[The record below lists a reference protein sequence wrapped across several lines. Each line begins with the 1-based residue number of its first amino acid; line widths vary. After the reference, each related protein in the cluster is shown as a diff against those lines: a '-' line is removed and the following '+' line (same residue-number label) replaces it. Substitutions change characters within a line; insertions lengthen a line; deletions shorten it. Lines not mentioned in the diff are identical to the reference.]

1 MRCGSTRSRTVTTSP
16 SSSAQDA
23 RRALGLRLR
32 DLRTGAGLTIR
43 AFAEQTGGH
52 YTRISK
58 IENGRQLPS
67 PRDITD
73 WCRLTGAPDQEADL
87 LATLRAVDSAYT
99 EHRREARAGMKRVL
113 GAHTPQ
119 RYRATQ
125 VFRIYEHN
133 VIPGLFQTPEYARA
147 MLEFWIRFLHSP
159 NDIDEAVAVRM
170 ERQQVVRRGGRRF
183 VIVLEEQA
191 LRTWFGSA
199 EVQAGQL
206 GHLLQ
211 VMAMPQISLGIIPL
225 MRERGGV
232 GSAGFWIFDDEL
244 VALETPTASIQ
255 VTAPSEIDLYARMFE
270 ELKRAAV
277 YGQAAR
283 QLIVNTLDELAR
295 R

>member
-1 MRCGSTRSRTVTTSP
+1 MTTSP
-16 SSSAQDA
+16 SSSAADG

-43 AFAEQTGGH
+43 ALADLTGGH

-58 IENGRQLPS
+58 IENGRQLPTVH
-67 PRDITD
+67 DITD
-73 WCRLTGAPDQEADL
+73 WCGLFGAADQAPDL

-99 EHRREARAGMKRVL
+99 EHRRESRAGMKRVL

-119 RYRATQ
+119 RYRATS

-147 MLEFWIRFLHSP
+147 MVEFWIEFLGTP
-159 NDIDEAVAVRM
+159 NDVDDAVAVRM
-170 ERQQVVRRGGRRF
+170 ERQQIVQRGGRRF

-191 LRTWFGSA
+191 LRTWFGTA

-206 GHLLQ
+206 GRLLE
-211 VMAMPQISLGIIPL
+211 VMALPQISLGIVPL

-255 VTAPSEIDLYARMFE
+255 VTAPSEINLYARMFE
-270 ELKRAAV
+270 ELKQSAV
-277 YGQAAR
+277 YGRAAR
-283 QLIVNTLDELAR
+283 QLIVTALNDLNR
-295 R
+295 